1 MRVFELYRVRDG
13 KVAVFRAYLSE
24 HAALEAAGLSE

>member
-1 MRVFELYRVRDG
+1 MIHETVRIEEG
-13 KVAVFRAYLSE
+13 KIARIRLFLDE